1 MSSIPNAED
10 LYQTLLNQL
19 KEQKKISPDF
29 QLAGLASGGA
39 WVAERLAKDLGLS
52 AHGVI
57 NVSFHRDDY
66 AEKGIKALNSSE
78 GMSTKLPFE
87 VEGAHIILVDDVLD
101 TAHDEFRG
109 KIGSWK
115 KAVNAAYLFSG
126 AGLPLRIAHSV
137 TPENLVRLPEMVDL
151 SYKLGAA
158 SIVCGRVMPS
168 GRAFLN
174 EDVLL
179 CALFYSDHLGQV
191 KVLKL
196 S

>member
-29 QLAGLASGGA
+29 LLAGLASGGA

-101 TAHDEFRG
+101 TGRT
-109 KIGSWK
+109 
-115 KAVNAAYLFSG
+115 VRAALNELFDYG
-126 AGLPLRIAHSV
+126 RPAK
-137 TPENLVRLPEMVDL
+137 VDL
-151 SYKLGAA
+151 AVLADRHRRQLPVDATFKGAK
-158 SIVCGRVMPS
+158 
-168 GRAFLN
+168 
-174 EDVLL
+174 
-179 CALFYSDHLGQV
+179 V
-191 KVLKL
+191 KVADDQILVL
-196 S
+196 EQLDDGRFSFSAEAQ

>member
-19 KEQKKISPDF
+19 KEKKKISPDF
-29 QLAGLASGGA
+29 ELAGLARGGA

-87 VEGAHIILVDDVLD
+87 IEGAHIILVDDVLD
-101 TAHDEFRG
+101 TGRT
-109 KIGSWK
+109 
-115 KAVNAAYLFSG
+115 VRAALNELFDYG
-126 AGLPLRIAHSV
+126 RPAK
-137 TPENLVRLPEMVDL
+137 VDL
-151 SYKLGAA
+151 AVLADRHRRQLPVDATFKGAK
-158 SIVCGRVMPS
+158 
-168 GRAFLN
+168 
-174 EDVLL
+174 
-179 CALFYSDHLGQV
+179 V
-191 KVLKL
+191 KVADDQILVL
-196 S
+196 EQLDDGRFSFSAEAQ

>member
-10 LYQTLLNQL
+10 LYQALLSQL
-19 KEQKKISPDF
+19 KEQKKMSPDF

-66 AEKGIKALNSSE
+66 SEKGVKAFNSAE

-101 TAHDEFRG
+101 TGRT
-109 KIGSWK
+109 
-115 KAVNAAYLFSG
+115 VRAALNELFDYG
-126 AGLPLRIAHSV
+126 RPAK
-137 TPENLVRLPEMVDL
+137 VDL
-151 SYKLGAA
+151 AVLADRHRRQLPVDATFKGAK
-158 SIVCGRVMPS
+158 
-168 GRAFLN
+168 
-174 EDVLL
+174 
-179 CALFYSDHLGQV
+179 V
-191 KVLKL
+191 KVADDQILVLEQSEDGRLAFTTETKE
-196 S
+196 